1 MKKSIHR
8 RGDVILQ
15 EKPFACVLDPR
26 YRESRCDRCFKE
38 AKVMKCSNCLYV
50 RYCGRSCQ
58 KEAWSNHKEECEK
71 LKALPSCLVVP
82 AAALMMARIV
92 RRLLKGGDTHKGY
105 YTSKLYRKFS
115 DLMPH
120 EENIQQ
126 DSKRMDH
133 FGTLFVVLQRLLDE
147 AARPTKMELL
157 RIYGKM
163 CINTFNILD
172 NEMNTIG
179 TGMYIGASI
188 IDHSCRPNV
197 VVSFDGETL
206 NMRLLEDYPDQEL
219 DFGKLFIS
227 YIDLIDTTDVRRE
240 QLAERYYFRCECER
254 CRDEQEQKRMNAA
267 ACPNKNC
274 EEPLD
279 MHGSELKQQCP
290 VCGTSVTPFDRE
302 TFNEISNF
310 TRDHLAQ
317 MKSVAYL
324 DVSRLC
330 LQKQES
336 VLHRYNVHHIKTLEN
351 AMESALNLEKWS
363 EATGY
368 AVKLLDGFRHYYSPF
383 HPMLGLTYL
392 KIGKLQLY
400 ECRFAEALKHLQ
412 QAAKILR
419 ITHGEQDDLYKRVL
433 VPLLCDAA
441 QGDLGHLSIASSAD

>member
-1 MKKSIHR
+1 MKKSIYR

-26 YRESRCDRCFKE
+26 YRDSRCDRCFKE
-38 AKVMKCSNCLYV
+38 TKVMKCSNCLYV

-58 KEAWSNHKEECEK
+58 KEAWSDHKEECEK
-71 LKALPSCLVVP
+71 LKALPAGLVVP
-82 AAALMMARIV
+82 PAALMMARIV
-92 RRLLKGGDTHKGY
+92 RRLLKGGDTYKGY
-105 YTSKLYRKFS
+105 YTSKRYRKFS

-120 EENIQQ
+120 EENIQK
-126 DSKRMDH
+126 DLKRMDH
-133 FGTLFVVLQRLLDE
+133 FASLFVVLQRLLDE
-147 AARPTKMELL
+147 VARPSKMELL

-206 NMRLLEDYPDQEL
+206 KMRLLEDYPEQEL

-240 QLAERYYFRCECER
+240 QLSERYYFDCDCDR
-254 CRDEQEQKRMNAA
+254 CRDEQEQRRMNAA
-267 ACPNKNC
+267 ACPNRNC
-274 EEPLD
+274 QESVD
-279 MHGSELKQQCP
+279 MNDSELEHCP
-290 VCGTSVTPFDRE
+290 LCGTSITNSDRD
-302 TFNEISNF
+302 TFTEISSF

-317 MKSVAYL
+317 MKNVAYL

-330 LQKQES
+330 LKKQENI
-336 VLHRYNVHHIKTLEN
+336 LHRYNVHHIKTLDN
-351 AMESALNLEKWS
+351 AMESALNMEKWR
-363 EATGY
+363 EAIGY
-368 AVKLLDGFRHYYSPF
+368 GLRLLDGFRHYYSPY

-392 KIGKLQLY
+392 KVGKLQLY
-400 ECRFAEALKHLQ
+400 ECQFAEALIHLQ
-412 QAAKILR
+412 QAAKIVR
-419 ITHGEQDDLYKRVL
+419 VTHGEQDDLYKRVL
-433 VPLLCDAA
+433 IPLLCDAA
-441 QGDLGHLSIASSAD
+441 QGDLGHLAIKPTD